1 VRKIITKII
10 LSKFVIVQKR
20 QKLNK
25 QIVIYFCKKQK
36 TKEKSFAPKPLENK
50 EIEIFNLNFAKIYT
64 CLLKH
69 FLKEVF

>member
-1 VRKIITKII
+1 
-10 LSKFVIVQKR
+10 
-20 QKLNK
+20 
-25 QIVIYFCKKQK
+25 VIYFCKKQK